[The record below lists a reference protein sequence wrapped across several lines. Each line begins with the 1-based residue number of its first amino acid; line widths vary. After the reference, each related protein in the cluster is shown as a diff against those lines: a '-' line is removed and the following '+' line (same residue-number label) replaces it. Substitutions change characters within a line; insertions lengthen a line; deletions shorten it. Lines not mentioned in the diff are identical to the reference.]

1 MFAGFDPA
9 GSTNFGVAILLMAGN
24 VLTVPVN
31 HSPTTV
37 NSVSSAIAWISNA
50 AGGKLMA
57 AGIDAPLTWSDSSSG
72 WRGQDL
78 FLRRTYSQIANRI
91 LATNS
96 LYGAVVVQGPALGL
110 RLKQQ
115 FPQAAITETHPKA
128 TLIAIGAPMNMINQ
142 AADNIT
148 LLANWFFNL
157 IGITP
162 IPLNNDNELDAL
174 VSAYV
179 AWAGSTGQPNWQD
192 LVQTHGGNLIY
203 PLGHENCYYWFPQ
216 STSNEAG
223 R

>member
-9 GSTNFGVAILLMAGN
+9 GSTNFGVAILSMAGN
-24 VLTVPVN
+24 VL
-31 HSPTTV
+31 
-37 NSVSSAIAWISNA
+37 
-50 AGGKLMA
+50 
-57 AGIDAPLTWSDSSSG
+57 IDAPLTWSDSSSG

-96 LYGAVVVQGPALGL
+96 LYGSVVVQGPALGL

-115 FPQAAITETHPKA
+115 FSQAAITETHPKA
-128 TLIAIGAPMNMINQ
+128 TLIAIGAPISMINQ

-179 AWAGSTGQPNWQD
+179 AWAGFTGQLNW
-192 LVQTHGGNLIY
+192 
-203 PLGHENCYYWFPQ
+203 
-216 STSNEAG
+216 
-223 R
+223 